1 MTTDVLVST
10 AHACDKVTLRV
21 NEDKTRYHVT
31 YGKKG
36 FLMTSD
42 KQEAYSYYLS
52 CVSLQLDEFKKLNF

>member
-1 MTTDVLVST
+1 MTIDVLVST

-36 FLMTSD
+36 FLMTGD
-42 KQEAYSYYLS
+42 KQEAYSYYIS
-52 CVSLQLDEFKKLNF
+52 CVKLQQVEFQKLNF